1 MGLDVEQ
8 ADDYGEVF
16 EEEGQETAAEDVT
29 LSEEP
34 LFAALLRR
42 VVDDIWPGDGTMAE
56 FVGCVAQPL
65 SDELAG
71 VAAKGGDFAAERRLD
86 GQDVERYACDQSQR
100 AHLING
106 LFPVLHVARSLR
118 AWGSPQFR
126 CYDDTTRRLFMAGY
140 VLHDWVKLPMVEQ
153 RLQAAGFGHDRPV
166 GPAQMPLLEGIL
178 SEWCTKLGL
187 DQFLAPVGGAAT
199 RLHDLL
205 YIACNTQTRWGTLR
219 NLSLLN
225 RLTLE
230 RAQLDLAEQL
240 SRLADLIAY
249 VARTPHAA
257 TSHRTVQLLIATLS
271 GGKARLTCH
280 HLAENR
286 GILTNLMHSAA
297 LAAMQDKYRVP
308 LLYAPSGVVYLEHT
322 ELAPPSPQPADVAE
336 ATIARIVSLVGT
348 NLRRTRSGFRRDG
361 KGLKYAEFYWL
372 FFDLPDFVR
381 LGPQATF
388 DIIREGKKSSA
399 GKRFA
404 KMRDGGWLD
413 AAVDLDLPDDLRVDQ
428 LAEWCYLAEQQVK
441 AQVREFDT
449 AGFLLA
455 AMGLEDMR
463 SVFDSVPRDTRAGGV
478 GYHWYLAAGHYLK
491 RHPGLDPGAWRQRL
505 DSFAGQLVQAL
516 PQASPREGQTTA
528 WDDLR
533 EYIAQVLTLRTGST
547 RAERDPFAAEFQRY
561 ANAKR
566 KGRGT
571 TMVCALCSSSYRVD
585 KQREAAVLFAPQVYS
600 NKQPL
605 HGSDALRSICSICGL
620 EMMLRQNL
628 MVRSAASGGDFE
640 GRRMRYL
647 YFYPT
652 YFFTPETL
660 ALLRRAYLGL
670 RRISFTELRRQLVAR
685 DGLVDLS
692 PATLQRLEPL
702 LLTPEEDQDPAL
714 DHYVRFHFP
723 ETEPATFYFLGVPP
737 PSYDARDAEAWV
749 HPAFLALLLPL
760 CLDVKVVASES
771 PIPLLLEANEIA
783 ETVFLDGPHAAIN
796 YLTEGRSR
804 INIDQVLPT
813 LQRLAVAYLIHI
825 DAHSGMGRGGYDYR
839 WQDLP
844 ALARDLGS
852 PLSAFHYLKKWQR
865 RTKRE
870 TLPPGKVDQ
879 YLDYVT
885 NYLQGGQEMS
895 HARQLTTLYRQFY
908 RVRPGSWSAFN
919 VLRPLSLAAD
929 VVLKADPS
937 LFGDDEA
944 LIEAVYGELR
954 GRIEG
959 AGDQRQFY
967 YPKGSTVASR
977 EQAMRAFAEYFVK
990 DVFGESLRGDRSALR
1005 GKQLN
1010 LLKNACEAIYIQMQN
1025 QERNAGENAA
1035 DGESQPVEIAQEE

>member
-1 MGLDVEQ
+1 MDMDLEQ
-8 ADDYGEVF
+8 PDDYGMEF
-16 EEEGQETAAEDVT
+16 EEEGQETASEAVT

-34 LFAALLRR
+34 LFAALLRQ
-42 VVDDIWPGDGTMAE
+42 VVDQVWPGDGTMAE

-71 VAAKGGDFAAERRLD
+71 VAAKGGDFAAERRSG

-106 LFPVLHVARSLR
+106 LFPVLHVARSLG
-118 AWGSPQFR
+118 AWGAPQFR

-140 VLHDWVKLPMVEQ
+140 VLHDWIKLPGAEE

-166 GPAQMPLLEGIL
+166 GRDQMSLLEAIL
-178 SEWCTKLGL
+178 AEWCARLGL
-187 DQFLAPVGGAAT
+187 DEFLAPVGGAAGS
-199 RLHDLL
+199 LHDLL
-205 YIACNTQTRWGTLR
+205 YIACNTQSRWGTLR

-225 RLTLE
+225 RLILE

-249 VARTPHAA
+249 VARTPRAA
-257 TSHRTVQLLIATLS
+257 TSHRSLQSLIATLS
-271 GGKARLTCH
+271 GGKAQLTCH

-286 GILTNLMHSAA
+286 GLLTNLVHNAA
-297 LAAMQDKYRVP
+297 LAAMKDTYRVP
-308 LLYAPSGVVYLEHT
+308 LLFAPSGVVYLEHV
-322 ELAPPSPQPADVAE
+322 ELALPLPQPADVAE
-336 ATIARIVSLVGT
+336 ATIARIVSLVGS

-372 FFDLPDFVR
+372 FFDLPDLVR
-381 LGPQATF
+381 LGAQATF
-388 DIIREGKKSSA
+388 DIIHENKKPSA

-428 LAEWCYLAEQQVK
+428 LAEWCYLAEQQVRT
-441 AQVREFDT
+441 QMPFDT
-449 AGFLLA
+449 AGFLLE
-455 AMGLEDMR
+455 AMGLEDLR
-463 SVFDSVPRDTRAGGV
+463 SAFDSVPRDSRAGGV

-491 RHPGLDPGAWRQRL
+491 RHPGLDPEAWRQRL
-505 DSFAGQLVQAL
+505 DSLADQLVRAL
-516 PQASPREGQTTA
+516 PQVPAREGQPTD

-533 EYIAQVLTLRTGST
+533 EYIGQVLTLGPDSAG
-547 RAERDPFAAEFQRY
+547 AERAPFAAEFRRY

-571 TMVCALCSSSYRVD
+571 TMVCALCSSPYRVD

-620 EMMLRQNL
+620 EMMVRQNL
-628 MVRSAASGGDFE
+628 MVRSAATGGDFE

-670 RRISFTELRRQLVAR
+670 RRVCFTELRRQLAGR

-702 LLTPEEDQDPAL
+702 LMTPEEDQDPAL
-714 DHYVRFHFP
+714 DRYVRFHFP
-723 ETEPATFYFLGVPP
+723 ETEAATFFFLGVPP
-737 PSYDARDAEAWV
+737 PSRDARDAEAWV

-771 PIPLLLEANEIA
+771 PIPLLLEADEIA

-852 PLSAFHYLKKWQR
+852 PLAAFHYLKKWQR
-865 RTKRE
+865 RNKVE
-870 TLPPGKVDQ
+870 NLPAGKAGQ
-879 YLDYVT
+879 YIDYVT
-885 NYLQGGQEMS
+885 NYLQGGQQMS
-895 HARQLTTLYRQFY
+895 HARQLTALYRQFY
-908 RVRPGSWSAFN
+908 RVRPGSWAAFN

-937 LFGDDEA
+937 LFGDEEA

-954 GRIEG
+954 ARIEG
-959 AGDQRQFY
+959 AGDQRQFQ

-990 DVFGESLRGDRSALR
+990 EVFMGSLRGDRSALR

-1010 LLKNACEAIYIQMQN
+1010 LLKNACEALYIQAQN
-1025 QERNAGENAA
+1025 QERSAGENVV
-1035 DGESQPVEIAQEE
+1035 DGASQPVETAQEE